1 MNSYGNSLD
10 KFRMIYKK
18 ITHNEYV
25 PIQINNV
32 IMEGQY
38 NKVKSE
44 FFITDNTDNKYTGYT
59 VEIITD
65 DDKFDSLETEWND
78 LVSQSNVRF
87 YQLFLWLRTW
97 WKHFKKDAD
106 LHIILIRFNGK
117 LVGIAP
123 LYIEKFSLLRIY
135 KYKYLR
141 LLGSTI
147 PKKQVN
153 MSFFKYG
160 MSDYLDFIVHPA
172 MEDQVV
178 DIFIDYL
185 KSSHCP
191 FDIAIFND
199 TPVDSFV
206 KRRLVPGLKKRN
218 YEVRLTISEKCP
230 YIELTGSFEDYL
242 MSLDSNTRHKLRY
255 TDRAV
260 NQKKVFT
267 INNESY
273 GKHVP
278 EAVKNLKRLHQ
289 QRWHNQNEP
298 GVFAD
303 NRYGSFLFDVCIEA
317 AEDDLLWM
325 YAVYDDSQCI
335 AVNCYFRF
343 KDRIYD
349 YVKAFDDQHPLAK
362 FRPGYAIQLI
372 ILKEAIKRHIPVI
385 DLMRGDEHYKMKL
398 ANNVNTN
405 WNVSFE
411 DPARINFLKKYYYKL
426 DKLLFN
432 SLQSLK
438 NLIYIFKARWEKEKE
453 HPFKYVW
460 NFTGFLTK
468 KIISRYN
475 VRFNKK

>member
-1 MNSYGNSLD
+1 
-10 KFRMIYKK
+10 
-18 ITHNEYV
+18 
-25 PIQINNV
+25 
-32 IMEGQY
+32 MEGQY

-44 FFITDNTDNKYTGYT
+44 LFKTDITNNKNTGFT
-59 VEIITD
+59 VEIVTD
-65 DDKFDSLETEWND
+65 DEKFDSLETEWNE
-78 LVSQSNVRF
+78 LVNQSNVRF
-87 YQLFLWLRTW
+87 YQLFLWLRNW
-97 WKHFKKDAD
+97 WKHFNKDAD
-106 LHIILIRFNGK
+106 LHIILIRFNGS

-153 MSFFKYG
+153 MSFYKYG
-160 MSDYLDFIVHPA
+160 MSDYLDFIVHPD
-172 MEDQVV
+172 MEEQVV

-191 FDIAIFND
+191 FDIAIFHD
-199 TPVDSFV
+199 TPDDSFI
-206 KRRLVPGLKKRN
+206 KNRLVPGLKKRN
-218 YEVRLTISEKCP
+218 YKVQLAISEKCP
-230 YIELTGSFEDYL
+230 IIELTETIEDYL

-260 NQKKVFT
+260 NQKKVFL
-267 INNESY
+267 INSVSNVSR
-273 GKHVP
+273 VP
-278 EAVKNLKRLHQ
+278 AALKNLKRLHQ

-303 NRYGSFLFDVCIEA
+303 TRYGSFLFDVCIEA

-335 AVNCYFRF
+335 AVNCNFQF
-343 KDRIYD
+343 KNRIYD

-362 FRPGYAIQLI
+362 YRPGYAIQLAI
-372 ILKEAIKRHIPVI
+372 IKKAIKKNIPI
-385 DLMRGDEHYKMKL
+385 LDLMRGDEYYKMKL

-411 DPARINFLKKYYYKL
+411 DPAGINLFKKSYYQLDRI
-426 DKLLFN
+426 LFN
-432 SLQSLK
+432 SLQSL
-438 NLIYIFKARWEKEKE
+438 NNILYIFKARWEKEKE
-453 HPFKYVW
+453 HPVKYVW
-460 NFTGFLTK
+460 NFTGFITK
-468 KIISRYN
+468 KIISRYS
-475 VRFNKK
+475 VKFNKK